1 MFGPKSYNES
11 QLIFKESREHVFEE
25 SLSAIEKGGFSN
37 ISNNKAEMKITA
49 DYRKFTVWGK
59 IEITLIQ
66 SNDGTCVN
74 IKSYAKKD
82 NIYAIA
88 QDPSEKI
95 LLAFKKQ
102 ISLTS
107 QSSENVN
114 IPEQIKKLS
123 DLKDSGI
130 LTVEEFESKK
140 AELLSRM

>member
-1 MFGPKSYNES
+1 
-11 QLIFKESREHVFEE
+11 
-25 SLSAIEKGGFSN
+25 
-37 ISNNKAEMKITA
+37 MKITA

-82 NIYAIA
+82 NIYALA